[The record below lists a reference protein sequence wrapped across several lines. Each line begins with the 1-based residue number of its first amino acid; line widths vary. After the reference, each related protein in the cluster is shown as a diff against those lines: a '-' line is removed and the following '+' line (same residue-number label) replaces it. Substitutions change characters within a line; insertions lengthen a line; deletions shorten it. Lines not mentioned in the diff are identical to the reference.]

1 MKSIESIVVLQVL
14 LGILTIG
21 QQMEKGDGKKI
32 IIIMTG
38 GRVEEPKP
46 PPPRQ
51 VEKRVS
57 SVRHRKHKKDRWLQQ
72 WVKRMMLSKKLRNN
86 LSIILAVY
94 GKPCRIHYF
103 FFVLLVRRW
112 KHSKEQILNEDLSA
126 GH

>member
-21 QQMEKGDGKKI
+21 QLMENGDGKKI

-46 PPPRQ
+46 PPQKQ

-86 LSIILAVY
+86 LSIILSSLWQAL
-94 GKPCRIHYF
+94 PNS
-103 FFVLLVRRW
+103 LLFLC
-112 KHSKEQILNEDLSA
+112 SLGDTLET
-126 GH
+126 

>member
-46 PPPRQ
+46 PPPKQ

-86 LSIILAVY
+86 LSIILSSLWQA
-94 GKPCRIHYF
+94 
-103 FFVLLVRRW
+103 
-112 KHSKEQILNEDLSA
+112 LSNSLIFLCSL
-126 GH
+126 GETLET